1 MFSSMLARALAL
13 CCPVV
18 VTAASFHIET
28 DNVPAVP
35 VARRRDPT
43 VERWGLYELALSG
56 PAAAPTVS
64 AGTGTGS
71 AAAVSAQLGVV
82 ANPFEV
88 ELTATFTEQTTT
100 KMQQLHV
107 AGFFDGG
114 TSYRVRFSP
123 PTEGDWCWQTTSSEP
138 SLDGHHGCL
147 QATPP
152 SAGNHGPVQSRGY
165 SLIHA
170 DGTPHYS
177 SGTTCYQWASK
188 SFEMQNQTLAT
199 LRDSGAFNKI
209 RMTVFPKWYVYNH
222 ANPVETGAAF
232 QVLPGSP
239 AANGTLWGCVGTGK
253 PCSRRLEGSFD
264 LRRFNVSFWQNYER
278 LLLSLGEMDIIADII
293 VFHPYVLLPAFK

>member
-1 MFSSMLARALAL
+1 MLARALAL

-123 PTEGDWCWQTTSSEP
+123 PTEGDWCWQTTRRSVDTP
-138 SLDGHHGCL
+138 RAPPDVACCCSLLLLPHL
-147 QATPP
+147 EAPP
-152 SAGNHGPVQSRGY
+152 P
-165 SLIHA
+165 
-170 DGTPHYS
+170 
-177 SGTTCYQWASK
+177 
-188 SFEMQNQTLAT
+188 
-199 LRDSGAFNKI
+199 LR
-209 RMTVFPKWYVYNH
+209 P
-222 ANPVETGAAF
+222 
-232 QVLPGSP
+232 
-239 AANGTLWGCVGTGK
+239 
-253 PCSRRLEGSFD
+253 
-264 LRRFNVSFWQNYER
+264 R
-278 LLLSLGEMDIIADII
+278 LLVPLREAVHTSQAA
-293 VFHPYVLLPAFK
+293 VASC